1 MKRKRTRT
9 PQRRLNMAK
18 SFLSETQRAA
28 LTLAVCALL
37 CVLGMA
43 ALAWPRTNIG
53 LLAMSLP
60 GFVSLAAQTQTP
72 QESAAAAMTRPADPA
87 FSVKVR
93 PTETQAPPQSQSPRP
108 KPTPENEPLVL
119 IYHTHATEAYFPTE
133 NNPYTPSGSWRTKD
147 NGKNVVAVGE
157 RLAEELRKRYG
168 ICVLHDTTNHEPPKL
183 SSSYSRSEQTM
194 RKYRDEYPSLI
205 LYIDLHRDAYG
216 NNVSES
222 TDFVTIDGKQVA
234 RMMFVVGT
242 GEGAM
247 GTGFDEMPDFES
259 NHALAEQITAYLNTI
274 DPRLTR
280 NVRVKT
286 GRYNQHIAPHCLL
299 VEVGHNANTL
309 EQAFAAIPYLA
320 AGIADAVESI
330 CSGADTK
337 TTMPPNAWV
346 AEE

>member
-1 MKRKRTRT
+1 
-9 PQRRLNMAK
+9 
-18 SFLSETQRAA
+18 
-28 LTLAVCALL
+28 
-37 CVLGMA
+37 
-43 ALAWPRTNIG
+43 
-53 LLAMSLP
+53 
-60 GFVSLAAQTQTP
+60 
-72 QESAAAAMTRPADPA
+72 
-87 FSVKVR
+87 
-93 PTETQAPPQSQSPRP
+93 
-108 KPTPENEPLVL
+108 
-119 IYHTHATEAYFPTE
+119 
-133 NNPYTPSGSWRTKD
+133 
-147 NGKNVVAVGE
+147 
-157 RLAEELRKRYG
+157 
-168 ICVLHDTTNHEPPKL
+168 
-183 SSSYSRSEQTM
+183 
-194 RKYRDEYPSLI
+194 
-205 LYIDLHRDAYG
+205 
-216 NNVSES
+216 
-222 TDFVTIDGKQVA
+222 
-234 RMMFVVGT
+234 MMFVVGT

>member
-1 MKRKRTRT
+1 
-9 PQRRLNMAK
+9 
-18 SFLSETQRAA
+18 
-28 LTLAVCALL
+28 
-37 CVLGMA
+37 
-43 ALAWPRTNIG
+43 
-53 LLAMSLP
+53 
-60 GFVSLAAQTQTP
+60 
-72 QESAAAAMTRPADPA
+72 
-87 FSVKVR
+87 
-93 PTETQAPPQSQSPRP
+93 
-108 KPTPENEPLVL
+108 
-119 IYHTHATEAYFPTE
+119 
-133 NNPYTPSGSWRTKD
+133 
-147 NGKNVVAVGE
+147 
-157 RLAEELRKRYG
+157 
-168 ICVLHDTTNHEPPKL
+168 
-183 SSSYSRSEQTM
+183 M

-222 TDFVTIDGKQVA
+222 TDFVTIDGKLVA

-247 GTGFDEMPDFES
+247 GTGFDQMPDFES

-337 TTMPPNAWV
+337 TMMPPNAWV